1 MFTTTARSLLTG
13 LVIATAT
20 AAPTLAEV
28 MVRDVEVTTDLE
40 ALQNPAAAKHYAHL
54 SDDLEHAIIAALD
67 GKMGETG
74 SKITIDINEVE
85 LANSFQSELGVADSH
100 MDGDV
105 GVTHDSDHS
114 KFDAYT
120 LSVSFADAGP
130 FFAPGT
136 DLSTIMSDSQEYYDA
151 MIAAFAD
158 HVVQKLK

>member
-1 MFTTTARSLLTG
+1 MFTTTARNLLTG

-20 AAPTLAEV
+20 ATPLWAEV
-28 MVRDVEVTTDLE
+28 MVRDVEVTTDLD
-40 ALQNPAAAKHYAHL
+40 ALQNEKAAAHYAHL
-54 SDDLEHAIIAALD
+54 SDDLERAIIADLD

-74 SKITIDINEVE
+74 STITIDIDEVE
-85 LANSFQSELGVADSH
+85 LANSFQAQLGVADSH
-100 MDGDV
+100 LTGSV
-105 GVTHDSDHS
+105 GVSHDSDNS

-120 LSVSFADAGP
+120 LSVSYEDAGP

-136 DLSTIMSDSQEYYDA
+136 DLTKIMTDSQEYYDA